1 MAQTKL
7 PEADFNSNDQAHFA
21 FLEDDDAAGAVGGPP
36 GDWFAPPV
44 RGAGPLSPRPIPVN
58 PANGWQALD
67 ADYRV
72 LPEPPTALSL
82 AELLRR
88 DAPPVAVYQR
98 ARLEPPV
105 LLGWVAVSSLWLGA
119 LPWLVLGLGMIG
131 FSLFMRRT
139 FALCSMAGYAGVY
152 RALGGGQMLLGV
164 VAVTG
169 PGPFAPLLG
178 LYAGCVLLAWVFVE
192 CRYMVRVERQNLRD
206 QPAPLMF

>member
-1 MAQTKL
+1 MAQL
-7 PEADFNSNDQAHFA
+7 PEADFNSNDRAHFA
-21 FLEDDDAAGAVGGPP
+21 FLDDDAPGDGAGPP
-36 GDWFAPPV
+36 ADVFAPPV
-44 RGAGPLSPRPIPVN
+44 RVAGPVVPLPIPVN

-82 AELLRR
+82 AALLRR

-98 ARLEPPV
+98 ARLEPPI
-105 LLGWVAVSSLWLGA
+105 LLGWVAVSCLWLGA
-119 LPWLVLGLGMIG
+119 LPWLVLGLGMAG

-139 FALCSMAGYAGVY
+139 FAMCGMEGHAGVY

-169 PGPFAPLLG
+169 PGPFAPVLG
-178 LYAGCVLLAWVFVE
+178 LYAAGVLLAWVFVE
-192 CRYMVRVERQNLRD
+192 CRYMVRVERQNLRE
-206 QPAPLMF
+206 QPAPLIF